1 MPLTIEAKDID
12 EKNPGAGMAKAIYAK
27 LIPLEKDLEN
37 LGLSE
42 KEIKPIK
49 EGWQKLADAI
59 AKGVVEYI
67 SQHMTISG
75 IKTEGVVAGQ
85 TAADDP
91 VGHQHTINL
100 KIEGPTAF
108 VQSNDG
114 TGHVGWVD
122 DDKDHA

>member
-1 MPLTIEAKDID
+1 MSM
-12 EKNPGAGMAKAIYAK
+12 GKAIYEQIVAA
-27 LIPLEKDLEN
+27 
-37 LGLSE
+37 LSPDFQE
-42 KEIKPIK
+42 TIKAIDKAPAEQKEALQDAFNKSQAS
-49 EGWQKLADAI
+49 WQKLADAI

-75 IKTEGVVAGQ
+75 IKTKGVVAGQ